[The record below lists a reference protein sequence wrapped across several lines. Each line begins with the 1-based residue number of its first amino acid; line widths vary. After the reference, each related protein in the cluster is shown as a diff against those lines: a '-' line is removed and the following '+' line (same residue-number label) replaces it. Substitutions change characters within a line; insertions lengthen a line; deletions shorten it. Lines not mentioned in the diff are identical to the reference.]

1 MIVKIKRRAKYN
13 IKKNLILNLNMI
25 KYLNMNNEELKNK
38 QFIKM
43 RDSGK
48 FSRKFEGEHSYFIY
62 IEKEPSISNL
72 KIIVE
77 DYDYIQPP
85 TPRKPNY
92 NILLHDS

>member
-1 MIVKIKRRAKYN
+1 
-13 IKKNLILNLNMI
+13 
-25 KYLNMNNEELKNK
+25 MNNEELTIK

-48 FSRKFEGEHSYFIY
+48 FSRKFEGRHSYFIY

-72 KIIVE
+72 KIIVDE
-77 DYDYIQPP
+77 YDYIQPP
-85 TPRKPNY
+85 APRKSKH